1 MWVGAVSGQKKWRTP
16 YRSSYR
22 YRRAVR
28 EQFYYAN
35 EVSNYLNDLNAMHHI
50 EKKKK
55 TNWMNRREI
64 GMATGLLLLLF
75 SSGWTERDLLRQ
87 LEEER
92 AFAEAQALEIEIEM
106 NRLENSDDDQNDEKP
121 IRPDAAR
128 RNP

>member
-1 MWVGAVSGQKKWRTP
+1 
-16 YRSSYR
+16 
-22 YRRAVR
+22 
-28 EQFYYAN
+28 
-35 EVSNYLNDLNAMHHI
+35 MHHI